1 MVKLGK
7 IKIRTSLTIQWL
19 RLCASNAEGEVSSP
33 DWKLRSHMP
42 HSVAKNFF
50 FFNFFKNWK
59 VGRVD
64 KFDGKNRKNHYQEE
78 NPKERDLIIL
88 SYYHWCC

>member
-19 RLCASNAEGEVSSP
+19 RLCASNAEGEGSSP
-33 DWKLRSHMP
+33 KIPHATQCCKKL
-42 HSVAKNFF
+42 FF

>member
-1 MVKLGK
+1 MIKLEK

-19 RLCASNAEGEVSSP
+19 RLCASNAEGEGSSP

-50 FFNFFKNWK
+50 YIFLKIGKLEEWINLMGKT
-59 VGRVD
+59 GRTTT
-64 KFDGKNRKNHYQEE
+64 KKRIPRKG
-78 NPKERDLIIL
+78 I
-88 SYYHWCC
+88 